1 MPRGHFPLNCRDF
14 TPNPT
19 PRKAFGSG
27 IRSSLCPGQHCCAGD
42 PNPPAGL
49 GGDEMWGG
57 SVAGASHPLYSL
69 ADPFVSSS
77 QPVSLFAASPG
88 KSLLFRFLCRRK
100 NVGLVLVF
108 VLGGGG
114 KAGGRGWK
122 SGIPSG
128 GDAQRWQLRENES
141 NPSNPPP
148 FQPPIRCFQKPHI
161 FFSIYSDFLFLF
173 PALCLLFIPIRPFLS
188 RCCALLLPC
197 FARSSLLRTPGR
209 QDPQCATNTPRPPP
223 QNPTP
228 APQIPTFGD
237 AGPQIPALGRQIW
250 VRIIR
255 NHLQVTS
262 YL

>member
-1 MPRGHFPLNCRDF
+1 
-14 TPNPT
+14 
-19 PRKAFGSG
+19 
-27 IRSSLCPGQHCCAGD
+27 
-42 PNPPAGL
+42 
-49 GGDEMWGG
+49 MWGG

-161 FFSIYSDFLFLF
+161 FFSIYSDFFISF
-173 PALCLLFIPIRPFLS
+173 PCSLPPFYPHPPVSEPLLCFAAALLCTFIP
-188 RCCALLLPC
+188 AED
-197 FARSSLLRTPGR
+197 ARMPGPPVR
-209 QDPQCATNTPRPPP
+209 HKHPKTPP

-228 APQIPTFGD
+228 TSTPNPNIWGRRPPNPCFREAD
-237 AGPQIPALGRQIW
+237 LGPD
-250 VRIIR
+250 
-255 NHLQVTS
+255 N
-262 YL
+262 

>member
-1 MPRGHFPLNCRDF
+1 MGRQRGRSFSPSVFSCRSLCFFLPACLSLCGFTRQVSPFPLPLQKKKC
-14 TPNPT
+14 
-19 PRKAFGSG
+19 GV
-27 IRSSLCPGQHCCAGD
+27 
-42 PNPPAGL
+42 
-49 GGDEMWGG
+49 G
-57 SVAGASHPLYSL
+57 SV
-69 ADPFVSSS
+69 FC
-77 QPVSLFAASPG
+77 F
-88 KSLLFRFLCRRK
+88 
-100 NVGLVLVF
+100 
-108 VLGGGG
+108 GGGG

-161 FFSIYSDFLFLF
+161 FFSIYSDFFISF
-173 PALCLLFIPIRPFLS
+173 PCSLPPFYPHPPVSEPLLCFAAALLCTFIP
-188 RCCALLLPC
+188 AED
-197 FARSSLLRTPGR
+197 ARTPGPPVR
-209 QDPQCATNTPRPPP
+209 HKHPKTPP

-255 NHLQVTS
+255 NRLQVTS

>member
-1 MPRGHFPLNCRDF
+1 MGRQRGRSFSPSVFSCRSLCFFLPACLSLCGFTRQVSPFPLPLQKKKCGV
-14 TPNPT
+14 
-19 PRKAFGSG
+19 GSG
-27 IRSSLCPGQHCCAGD
+27 FC
-42 PNPPAGL
+42 
-49 GGDEMWGG
+49 
-57 SVAGASHPLYSL
+57 
-69 ADPFVSSS
+69 F
-77 QPVSLFAASPG
+77 
-88 KSLLFRFLCRRK
+88 
-100 NVGLVLVF
+100 
-108 VLGGGG
+108 GGGVG

-161 FFSIYSDFLFLF
+161 FFSIYSDFFISF
-173 PALCLLFIPIRPFLS
+173 PCSLPPFYPHPPVSEPLLCFAAALLCTFIP
-188 RCCALLLPC
+188 AED
-197 FARSSLLRTPGR
+197 ARTPGPPVR
-209 QDPQCATNTPRPPP
+209 HKHPKTPP

>member
-1 MPRGHFPLNCRDF
+1 MGRQRGRSFSPSVFSCRSLCFFLPACLSLCGFTRQVSPFPLPLQKKKC
-14 TPNPT
+14 
-19 PRKAFGSG
+19 GV
-27 IRSSLCPGQHCCAGD
+27 
-42 PNPPAGL
+42 
-49 GGDEMWGG
+49 G
-57 SVAGASHPLYSL
+57 SV
-69 ADPFVSSS
+69 FC
-77 QPVSLFAASPG
+77 F
-88 KSLLFRFLCRRK
+88 
-100 NVGLVLVF
+100 
-108 VLGGGG
+108 GGGG

-161 FFSIYSDFLFLF
+161 FFFTIYSDFLFLF

-223 QNPTP
+223 PKSHPSAPNPNIWGRRP
-228 APQIPTFGD
+228 PNPCFREAD
-237 AGPQIPALGRQIW
+237 LGPD
-250 VRIIR
+250 
-255 NHLQVTS
+255 N
-262 YL
+262 

>member
-1 MPRGHFPLNCRDF
+1 MLIWELETTTGGRGGGGGSTCALSCAPKQGPQKEEGGGGGGGGGVCSPLCLEAFFPLNCRDF

-161 FFSIYSDFLFLF
+161 FFFNLF
-173 PALCLLFIPIRPFLS
+173 
-188 RCCALLLPC
+188 
-197 FARSSLLRTPGR
+197 
-209 QDPQCATNTPRPPP
+209 
-223 QNPTP
+223 
-228 APQIPTFGD
+228 
-237 AGPQIPALGRQIW
+237 
-250 VRIIR
+250 
-255 NHLQVTS
+255 
-262 YL
+262 

>member
-1 MPRGHFPLNCRDF
+1 
-14 TPNPT
+14 
-19 PRKAFGSG
+19 
-27 IRSSLCPGQHCCAGD
+27 
-42 PNPPAGL
+42 
-49 GGDEMWGG
+49 MWGG

-161 FFSIYSDFLFLF
+161 FFSIYSDFFISF
-173 PALCLLFIPIRPFLS
+173 PCSLPPFYPHPPVSEPLLCFAAALLCTFIP
-188 RCCALLLPC
+188 AED
-197 FARSSLLRTPGR
+197 ARTPGPPVR
-209 QDPQCATNTPRPPP
+209 HKHPKTPP

-228 APQIPTFGD
+228 APRIPTFGD

-255 NHLQVTS
+255 NRLQVTS